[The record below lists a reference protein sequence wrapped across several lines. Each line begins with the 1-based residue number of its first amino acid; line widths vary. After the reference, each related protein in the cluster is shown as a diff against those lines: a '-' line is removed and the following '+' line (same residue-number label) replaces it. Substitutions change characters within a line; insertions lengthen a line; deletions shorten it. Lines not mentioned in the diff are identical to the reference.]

1 MSRTLYDIL
10 EVSENASQEVIHA
23 AYSRLS
29 EKLKSKIANEHAPD
43 AEILL
48 RALTDA
54 FRTLSSP
61 QSRNRYDASL
71 AAKIAVYEDDEPF
84 WTKTK
89 IALMSVIMIV
99 AFGAYAKHSREV
111 EREQTERARIV
122 AEQAEKDRLA
132 KLEAEHAQLAR
143 DKEIQDR
150 RDAAQLQQQFERD
163 RRYAESI
170 SSRNTQQLTYD
181 QQRAERDQRSAQ
193 RTADYDR
200 QRQEQEAR
208 RQAEG
213 DKRRLRELEYEN
225 RTNRPSVVAVPR
237 K

>member
-29 EKLKSKIANEHAPD
+29 EKLKSSIANQNSPD
-43 AEILL
+43 AEVLL
-48 RALTDA
+48 RAISDA
-54 FRTLSSP
+54 FKTLSNP
-61 QSRNRYDASL
+61 QSRDRYDASL
-71 AAKIAVYEDDEPF
+71 AAKAMVYEEDEPF

-89 IALMSVIMIV
+89 VALMSVIV
-99 AFGAYAKHSREV
+99 LVVFGAYAKHSRDV

-122 AEQAEKDRLA
+122 AEQAEKDRQA
-132 KLEAEHAQLAR
+132 KLEAEKDQLER
-143 DKEIQDR
+143 EKQRQER
-150 RDAAQLQQQFERD
+150 NDAAQLQSQFERD
-163 RRYAESI
+163 RRYADSI
-170 SSRNTQQLTYD
+170 TSRNTQQQTYE
-181 QQRAERDQRSAQ
+181 QQRAEREQRSAQ

-208 RQAEG
+208 RQAEAE
-213 DKRRLRELEYEN
+213 KRRLRELEYEN